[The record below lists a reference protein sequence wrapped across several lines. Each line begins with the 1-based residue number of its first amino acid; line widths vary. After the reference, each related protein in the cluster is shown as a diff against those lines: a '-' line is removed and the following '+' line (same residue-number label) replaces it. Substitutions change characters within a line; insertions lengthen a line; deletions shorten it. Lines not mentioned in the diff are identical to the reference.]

1 MEVSMDKCKKFILG
15 TICFSKNL
23 EKVGRLMHPNDYNW
37 SIIGIARD
45 YNIWIA
51 NTDIYNYTI

>member
-1 MEVSMDKCKKFILG
+1 MKVSIDKCKKIILG
-15 TICFSKNL
+15 TAWFSDIL